1 MPATSDDIRALLL
14 RKLRSSITAKKLRPE
29 DITDNF
35 DLLTQ
40 GVIDSMGFIELIVFF
55 EQQFNTEIDFDEM
68 DAEELTLV
76 GPLCRFIQSKVAVLE
91 QENNG
96 TVT

>member
-1 MPATSDDIRALLL
+1 MPVTTEEIRTSLLGRL
-14 RKLRSSITAKKLRPE
+14 QPTLAAKNLRSE
-29 DITDNF
+29 DIADDF
-35 DLLTQ
+35 DLLTE

-91 QENNG
+91 QESNG